1 MPKFIKARSGSSDS
15 LAQPLAPCPG
25 PFWTPPRRGPAT
37 SRASR
42 TRPRAAWRAA
52 RCARCRGSRALL
64 WPPPTRPRR
73 PRAPRPTAPARGRR
87 RGEGPG
93 RPRGPRRRAE
103 GVAAPHRVRHLRG
116 RGLGRR
122 GSAAR
127 RAVAALA
134 CEHRR
139 GPDRRHDA
147 AEHGGIEARDVE
159 ARDVD
164 STLRRRA
171 WQRHLVP
178 HKGYRGGQERVDPHR
193 AVASEAASRE
203 FASSQAAQAARAAR
217 VWTVAEDLSLEASGR
232 APPGRFK
239 CKFCFLSLVLL
250 TDGSFVRVMIS
261 CGKQAAS
268 SSAQSSN
275 RPGSTT
281 KVSAHPAAVSKQ
293 PL

>member
-1 MPKFIKARSGSSDS
+1 MFHGGSGSGSGS
-15 LAQPLAPCPG
+15 GAAV
-25 PFWTPPRRGPAT
+25 A
-37 SRASR
+37 
-42 TRPRAAWRAA
+42 AAWRRGA
-52 RCARCRGSRALL
+52 RDAEAREPCFGRRRRGRRGRELL
-64 WPPPTRPRR
+64 GRR
-73 PRAPRPTAPARGRR
+73 PLHGRGRR
-87 RGEGPG
+87 RRERPGRSRGPG
-93 RPRGPRRRAE
+93 RRAE
-103 GVAAPHRVRHLRG
+103 GVAAPGRRLHRRG

-281 KVSAHPAAVSKQ
+281 KVSAHPAAGVSKQ